1 MQLDSQAVRSLAL
14 AGASLIITPT
24 ANFEPYSFVNRSIV
38 RVRAFESHV
47 SLVYANWAED
57 SQRVRALQRGA
68 AHTACREQA
77 GHTSEDGVRFN
88 GQSVVA
94 SPQGELLLSPRR
106 GIARG
111 DPRLTETGRGQ
122 AS

>member
-1 MQLDSQAVRSLAL
+1 MQIDSQAVRSLAL

-24 ANFEPYSFVNRSIV
+24 ANFEPYSFVNQSIV

-47 SLVYANWAED
+47 SLVYANWAGD
-57 SQRVRALQRGA
+57 SQRVRALQRA
-68 AHTACREQA
+68 AHTACRKQA

-94 SPQGELLLSPRR
+94 SPQGELLLSLGEGLIEVTR
-106 GIARG
+106 G
-111 DPRLTETGRGQ
+111 
-122 AS
+122 